1 MVIPASLVKKLREE
15 TDAPI
20 MECKN
25 ALVEAEGDLEKAKE
39 ILREKGKAAAAKRA
53 GRSTAEGIA
62 MVKTSD
68 CGKHVAAIVLL
79 CETDFVAKNDEFVKL
94 AQSIS
99 DAVLAADCP
108 CGGPCSVCCLC
119 EIADPLA
126 LPAGAGTVGDLIT
139 GAIAVIRENIQLAKA
154 QRYCTDQ
161 QFAAYNH
168 HDRKKASFVAY
179 EGSGP
184 IAAQAAY
191 QVAVQVVAFPPQYLA
206 KQDVPAEVI
215 EKEIELET
223 QRAIHEGKS
232 PEVAANIAKGRVHK
246 EYLQSQVLLEQ
257 PFYLDPKLTT
267 GAYIQDQA
275 QKGAGSLA
283 IRDYRYFA
291 VNAVDKAEE
300 E

>member
-1 MVIPASLVKKLREE
+1 M
-15 TDAPI
+15 
-20 MECKN
+20 
-25 ALVEAEGDLEKAKE
+25 
-39 ILREKGKAAAAKRA
+39 
-53 GRSTAEGIA
+53 
-62 MVKTSD
+62 
-68 CGKHVAAIVLL
+68 
-79 CETDFVAKNDEFVKL
+79 
-94 AQSIS
+94 
-99 DAVLAADCP
+99 
-108 CGGPCSVCCLC
+108 
-119 EIADPLA
+119 
-126 LPAGAGTVGDLIT
+126 
-139 GAIAVIRENIQLAKA
+139 
-154 QRYCTDQ
+154 
-161 QFAAYNH
+161 
-168 HDRKKASFVAY
+168 
-179 EGSGP
+179 
-184 IAAQAAY
+184 
-191 QVAVQVVAFPPQYLA
+191 
-206 KQDVPAEVI
+206 PAEVI